1 VHYLIMVNL
10 KRPLHYINK
19 ATHQNMNGKKLIGSF
34 VNTAPDIFGAASILR
49 DAFSPSE
56 TTLVQL
62 SD

>member
-1 VHYLIMVNL
+1 VN
-10 KRPLHYINK
+10 
-19 ATHQNMNGKKLIGSF
+19 M
-34 VNTAPDIFGAASILR
+34 APDIFGAASILR